1 MSDSRHGYGRNYIG
15 SDRIGQ
21 CKRRCTVVYGRRN
34 VGPGIVLDEINSII
48 NN

>member
-1 MSDSRHGYGRNYIG
+1 MSDLRHGYGRNYIG

-21 CKRRCTVVYGRRN
+21 YKRRCMVVYGRRN
-34 VGPGIVLDEINSII
+34 VGPGNSK